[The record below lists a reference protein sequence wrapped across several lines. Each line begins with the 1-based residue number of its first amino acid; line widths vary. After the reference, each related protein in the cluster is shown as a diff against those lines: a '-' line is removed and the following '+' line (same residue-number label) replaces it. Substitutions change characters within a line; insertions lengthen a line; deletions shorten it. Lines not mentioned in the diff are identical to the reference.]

1 MAGVLVLNASYE
13 ALCVVSTHR
22 AIGLV
27 VVGKA
32 DVVLETSNVL
42 RSARMTIPEP
52 SVIKLRYFVRVPH
65 LRRVAPTKRAIFAR
79 DHHRCQYCGAP
90 AENVDHVIPRSR
102 GGQHRWDNVVASCRS
117 CNSRKRDRMLSETN
131 FVLRRPPETP
141 RGRTSAIILLG
152 LVRDE
157 WLPYLDGDLRLEEP
171 SLRQLSASNHA
182 PAVQWAH

>member
-1 MAGVLVLNASYE
+1 MVLRRGWLGNAVAGVLVLNASYE
-13 ALCVVSTHR
+13 ALCVFSTHR

-32 DVVLETSNVL
+32 DVVLETSTL
-42 RSARMTIPEP
+42 LHSARMVIAEP
-52 SVIKLRYFVRVPH
+52 SVIRLRYFVRVPH

-79 DHHRCQYCGAP
+79 DHYQCQYCGAP

-102 GGQHRWDNVVASCRS
+102 GGPHRWDNVVASCRS
-117 CNSRKRDRMLSETN
+117 CNSRKRDRLLSETS
-131 FVLRRPPETP
+131 FVLHRPPQVP

-157 WLPYLDGDLRLEEP
+157 WMPYLDYEFHLQERPYQE
-171 SLRQLSASNHA
+171 LSG
-182 PAVQWAH
+182 

>member
-1 MAGVLVLNASYE
+1 VAGVLVLNASYE

-32 DVVLETSNVL
+32 DVVLESPTL
-42 RSARMTIPEP
+42 IHSARFVMAEP

-79 DHHRCQYCGAP
+79 DQYRCQYCGAP

-102 GGQHRWDNVVASCRS
+102 GGPHRWDNVVASCRS
-117 CNSRKRDRMLSETN
+117 CNSRKRDRLLSETN
-131 FVLRRPPETP
+131 FVLRRPPQTP

-152 LVRDE
+152 LIRDE
-157 WLPYLDGDLRLEEP
+157 WLPYLDYELHLEEGSRLER
-171 SLRQLSASNHA
+171 SLEDRSLQELSG
-182 PAVQWAH
+182 